1 MNNCIPEC
9 LGNACKVFRECLKS
23 VQRVSWVSR
32 EFPECPESFLSVRRV
47 SWVSGV
53 SDIVQSIWR
62 VSGGCLDSFM
72 TVLREHLES
81 CQGVSGQ
88 CPETSP
94 RCPETFQR
102 VSWVSRQFPASV
114 QELSGQFDWQ
124 NLTDTNFRASP
135 CVFELLHHFTVIQVM
150 IYIISNHPCNVEEL
164 AGEPFP
170 L

>member
-1 MNNCIPEC
+1 M
-9 LGNACKVFRECLKS
+9 LAKFSGS
-23 VQRVSWVSR
+23 VWRVSR
-32 EFPECPESFLSVRRV
+32 EFPECQESFLSVRRV

-53 SDIVQSIWR
+53 SWH
-62 VSGGCLDSFM
+62 CP
-72 TVLREHLES
+72 EHLEGFCRVPREFHDS
-81 CQGVSGQ
+81 AQGALRELPGSVRTVSRDFPQ
-88 CPETSP
+88 MP
-94 RCPETFQR
+94 RDISESFL
-102 VSWVSRQFPASV
+102 SRQFPASV

-124 NLTDTNFRASP
+124 NLTDTSFRASP

>member
-1 MNNCIPEC
+1 VSNNICDGIHINNCIPES

-23 VQRVSWVSR
+23 V
-32 EFPECPESFLSVRRV
+32 RRV
-47 SWVSGV
+47 SWVSGEFPECEFP
-53 SDIVQSIWR
+53 DIVQSIWR

-94 RCPETFQR
+94 RCPETFRR

-124 NLTDTNFRASP
+124 NLTDTSFRASP